1 MSSLT
6 DFQYQLIKITWWI
19 PIFIDRLLRVKRAK
33 KKKVHQKNLRWSLP
47 PRNLKVVTG
56 SSIEAG
62 TWWLIATYRYFAS
75 ASRLICIL
83 FAGFPSIVYSPSICH
98 SRLLKVEQTPSQE
111 PCVTLRN
118 NIEYKGSY
126 PLNKKIIRK

>member
-1 MSSLT
+1 MSVFDWFPISINKNHLMDT
-6 DFQYQLIKITWWI
+6 HFYQLTTPGKEN
-19 PIFIDRLLRVKRAK
+19 R

-56 SSIEAG
+56 SSTEAG
-62 TWWLIATYRYFAS
+62 TWRLIATYRYFAS

-83 FAGFPSIVYSPSICH
+83 FAGFPSIVYSPSVCH
-98 SRLLKVEQTPSQE
+98 SRLLKVEQTPNQE